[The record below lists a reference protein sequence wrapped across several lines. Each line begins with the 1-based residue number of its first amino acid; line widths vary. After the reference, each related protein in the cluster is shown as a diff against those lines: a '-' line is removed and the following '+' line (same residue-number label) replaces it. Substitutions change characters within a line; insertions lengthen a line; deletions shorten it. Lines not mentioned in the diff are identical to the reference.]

1 MGLIAGIS
9 VISLVE
15 VLYQFFCNLCSC
27 EIRSSTMVTRISV
40 AAVREREE
48 RMLSNQARVSYK
60 VMNYISSFVQNS
72 SVHGISYIMN
82 KDQNLLKKLFWLIA
96 VLLSVVTCSVLIIDE
111 RQKADLNPT
120 LFSIDEVIWNVKD
133 VS

>member
-1 MGLIAGIS
+1 MDLIAGIS

>member
-15 VLYQFFCNLCSC
+15 VLYQFLCNLCSC

-48 RMLSNQARVSYK
+48 RMLSNQARVLYK

-120 LFSIDEVIWNVKD
+120 LFSIDEVIWNVRD